1 MTPHVIPRTSWMLL
15 GIGIGALAIYISPA
29 FARQDKIDPKSDY
42 QYRKDYAQVDGI
54 MKEADPQKRADMLLA
69 FVKEHPQSRMIDY
82 VSGVYSQTV
91 GTHAQAGAWPKVIEM
106 SQAFLTLVP
115 EDKNSLKSLIAA
127 YFQTKNFAKAAEFGE
142 KLYSQSPDKA
152 LASDLAGIY
161 FQLQNTDRYLI
172 YAQKILA
179 EFPMEQAYGTALQ
192 VAGIYVQKKDLPKAS
207 EYAARVMEALGEKVP
222 AGVQEAAWNQ
232 SRAFAFGLM
241 GANAYQKKDY
251 PKTIEY
257 YEKAAKFAPNSDE
270 PYYYI
275 ALSKWQNKD
284 AEGAVGAFAKVVV
297 LSKNFAKKAQE
308 YLEQLYKPLH
318 NNTLDGLDQVLAK
331 ARAEL
336 GISG

>member
-1 MTPHVIPRTSWMLL
+1 MTPHVIPRTSWVLL

-54 MKEADPQKRADMLLA
+54 MKETDPQKRADMLLA

-232 SRAFAFGLM
+232 SRAFA
-241 GANAYQKKDY
+241 
-251 PKTIEY
+251 
-257 YEKAAKFAPNSDE
+257 SDE